1 MVLHRNDKNW
11 IVPFLFWL
19 CITLRIIF
27 LYISSSIV
35 MTPFRFLWKNTA
47 QKIVPLIPERFRTLA
62 GALLTASV
70 IITGAFA
77 SPTSEDNTRENRA
90 VSLFGLL
97 VFLVVLWATSRNRKA
112 IRWHTVIV
120 GMLMQF
126 VIALFVL
133 RTKVG

>member
-1 MVLHRNDKNW
+1 MKPL
-11 IVPFLFWL
+11 
-19 CITLRIIF
+19 
-27 LYISSSIV
+27 
-35 MTPFRFLWKNTA
+35 RFLWKNTA
-47 QKIVPLIPERFRTLA
+47 LRILPFIPEKFRTLA
-62 GALLTASV
+62 GGLLTASV
-70 IITGAFA
+70 IIVGAFA
-77 SPTSEDNTRENRA
+77 SPTTEDNTRENRA

-97 VFLVVLWATSRNRKA
+97 VFIVVLWATSRNRRA

>member
-1 MVLHRNDKNW
+1 M
-11 IVPFLFWL
+11 I
-19 CITLRIIF
+19 
-27 LYISSSIV
+27 
-35 MTPFRFLWKNTA
+35 PFRFLWKNTA
-47 QKIVPLIPERFRTLA
+47 QRIVPLIPEKLRTLA

-97 VFLVVLWATSRNRKA
+97 VFILVLWATSRNRKA

>member
-1 MVLHRNDKNW
+1 MK
-11 IVPFLFWL
+11 P
-19 CITLRIIF
+19 LRF
-27 LYISSSIV
+27 A
-35 MTPFRFLWKNTA
+35 WKNTA
-47 QKIVPLIPERFRTLA
+47 LRVLPFIPEKFRTLA
-62 GALLTASV
+62 GGLLTASV
-70 IITGAFA
+70 IIIGAFA

-97 VFLVVLWATSRNRKA
+97 VFIVVLWATSRNRKA

-133 RTKVG
+133 RTQVG